1 MNGNAVTAEEKAY
14 LIAIKHGRRADA
26 PADWQER
33 LSRIEGV
40 RVRSTSPMRARVTA
54 TPRAIEEVRA
64 NFSGFAHIEERMERS
79 TQ

>member
-1 MNGNAVTAEEKAY
+1 MGNAVVAEHKAY
-14 LIAIKHGRRADA
+14 LIAIRHGRRADA

-33 LSRIEGV
+33 LSRIDGV
-40 RVRSTSPMRARVTA
+40 TVLSASSTRARFTA

-64 NFSGFAHIEERMERS
+64 NFSGFAYVEERMERS

>member
-1 MNGNAVTAEEKAY
+1 MGRAVVTEHKTY
-14 LIAIKHGRRADA
+14 LIAIKHRRRADA

-40 RVRSTSPMRARVTA
+40 KVVSASPTLARFTA
-54 TPRAIEEVRA
+54 TPRAVKEIRA
-64 NFSGFAHIEERMERS
+64 NFSGFAELEEPMERT